1 MTDRQNK
8 AAAIRYRH
16 GQDRAPQVT
25 AAGRG
30 QVAEKIIALA
40 RAHGVPIHEDRNL
53 VHGTVQGH
61 CRDPRVPL
69 CDEQESFVTVLPLDY
84 HQNRLRTKNLREKTY
99 YKDIC

>member
-53 VHGTVQGH
+53 VEVLSSIGLNEEIPTELYKAIAEILAFLYAMSKK
-61 CRDPRVPL
+61 VP
-69 CDEQESFVTVLPLDY
+69 
-84 HQNRLRTKNLREKTY
+84 
-99 YKDIC
+99 